1 MPALK
6 VCCVFGT
13 RPEAI
18 KMAPVVLELQRRK
31 ECDSHLIV
39 TGQHR
44 EMLDQ
49 MLSVFGLKPDADLAV
64 MSERQSLTRV
74 TTRVLEG
81 MERVLVESRPDVV
94 LVHGD
99 TTTSF
104 AAALAAYYARIP
116 IGHVEAG
123 LRTGDK
129 YNPFPEEMNRSLT
142 DALADICFA
151 PTPAAR
157 DQLLKEN
164 VRPEKIYVTGN
175 TVIDALLEIAGR
187 EEPAGL
193 LPGAPR
199 EAPVVLVEAHR
210 RENFGEPMRNICLA
224 LRDLA
229 AAHPDVHVAFP
240 VHMNPNVREPV
251 YEILGDVDRVH
262 LLPPLDY
269 VPFVFMMKRARVILT
284 DSGGIQEE
292 APSLKTPV
300 LVLRT
305 ATERPEAV
313 AAGTAMLVGPDR
325 KKIVETAGRLL
336 TDGDFYARM
345 TSSENPYGDGA
356 AARRTVDALLYHFK
370 AVDVPPSEF
379 VPG

>member
-1 MPALK
+1 MAKLR

-18 KMAPVVLELQRRK
+18 KMAPVVLELQRRE
-31 ECDSHLIV
+31 ECESHLIV

-49 MLSVFGLKPDADLAV
+49 MLSLFRLSPDADLAV
-64 MSERQSLTRV
+64 MSERQTLTQV

-81 MERVLVESRPDVV
+81 MEREFAEAKPDVV

-104 AAALAAYYARIP
+104 AGALAAYYSRIP

-129 YNPFPEEMNRSLT
+129 YNPFPEEMNRGLI
-142 DALADICFA
+142 DVLADVLFA

-157 DQLLKEN
+157 ETLLKEN
-164 VRPEKIYVTGN
+164 VSSEKIYVTGN

-187 EEPAGL
+187 PAPPDL
-193 LPGAPR
+193 LPDVPPD
-199 EAPVVLVEAHR
+199 APVVLVEAHR
-210 RENFGEPMRNICLA
+210 RENFGDPMRQICLG
-224 LRDLA
+224 LRDLVESSPG
-229 AAHPDVHVAFP
+229 AHIVFS

-251 YEILGDVDRVH
+251 YEILGGVPRVH

-269 VPFVFMMKRARVILT
+269 VPFVFLMKRARVILT

-305 ATERPEAV
+305 VTERPEAV
-313 AAGTAMLVGPDR
+313 AARTALVIGPDR
-325 KKIVETAGRLL
+325 KKIRETAARLIS
-336 TDGDFYARM
+336 DEVFHAEM
-345 TSSENPYGDGA
+345 TSSRNPYGDGRA
-356 AARRTVDALLYHFK
+356 AARTVDALLHYFNVGG
-370 AVDVPPSEF
+370 ARPVDF
-379 VPG
+379 AT